1 MKTSKRIISF
11 VLCAVMVA
19 SCFFCT
25 GKLPELKASAAVTL
39 GGITQQRVVSNYEAT
54 YRAYQKR
61 FFKGEETNWPTNFV
75 IPGLGDN
82 DDYTPQGMTYWKA
95 KEWILISAYDAGGSD
110 PSVIYALDVVTTE
123 FVALFKIQNADGT
136 TNTSHGGGIAA
147 SEHNFYYADS
157 GSKISYFPISEMDVA
172 PGTVKTIRL
181 IDSIDL
187 NKELNGV
194 ATSYCCYDEGV
205 LWTGN
210 FYISSD
216 DRYNK
221 EFMSDYKQT
230 LMGYKLA
237 GNSSA
242 EEWYYLKNGYNLVK
256 LNSDSPTNNITEGVT
271 TYRSYNVDGANAEI
285 RGTITTSTAISEITP
300 TFASVSLTEGK
311 QYKIEF
317 ISDNNLSDMYMFAP
331 NGGGHCNVKQST
343 ASKVTNL
350 GNGKYHYQMI
360 FTAGLKPSGA
370 DSSWPTTMPTSG
382 AYTGTYT
389 IRFDQDSVPAGG
401 RSFNITDFSIS
412 EYVEPQGFTP
422 DSKYEGI
429 GCQGNPTYVI
439 LLNMDKIQY
448 AMVDKGKIYISR
460 SWSRTQSTNHS
471 RDLVIGD
478 IDLTMPGSENRSIN
492 GRNRPI
498 HIIKYADC
506 MHFGGDSGASTL
518 NQMLYMGEALCVIDD
533 YLYMFG
539 ESAAYTYRAKEDNK
553 CPEPIDVIWKID
565 QYAIQGLTRPH
576 EDVASVEYEKVNS
589 LSDINS
595 TDEYIVL
602 YESAIKDPV
611 TQKNILYLLD
621 ANGGYG
627 DTKLPKK
634 ASASGITAA
643 NTGDTRGMVG
653 YEIREYSTRIDVDED
668 DGTVKEYVI
677 LNAEDD
683 ANKSLHWQFELG
695 DGSDNLK
702 ILGLKSRELYFA
714 KNPYLYVGD
723 SLFAMTTTASSTM
736 KIKDWGNDSF
746 TIYGNGE
753 NYSIWC
759 NDGSVPESVNA
770 YSTFYSNHNQSG
782 FAPNYHNL
790 EEIAGTFHIT
800 NGGQPALPTTE
811 QQALHIYKRVT
822 DPYASSYET
831 QVYTDLQAELTSDG
845 TYNITLETYAT
856 NALQYQR
863 VDQRPTDFVFVV
875 DVSGSMDQQDAYGYQ
890 TDINSWS
897 ALTMKQAAGDDDDI
911 AENGNYNKEW
921 TSNFY
926 FRLPDGEFA
935 RISVAVNQGS
945 DGTYSRDI
953 WLWCKHPITGRC
965 YKISQNGYLVVNN
978 TTGNP
983 STDSASRLT
992 DAMYLANPSGY
1003 GYANASEI
1011 LAEASSDKNR
1021 TDYHSSR
1028 NSKDK
1033 RREYGVL
1040 NYPAKDE
1047 AGRNIASYYSY
1058 GACQRILGVKQAM
1071 DKLAVKIQNEAT
1083 RTNLDHRIA
1092 IVTSGSDGTYVSD
1105 NRPWANTG
1113 ILTNDGTWRN
1123 YTGGT
1128 SLDSYYGSAFFS
1140 AKNAG
1145 NISTIR
1151 YYINSQLPCYGH
1163 SPINQGL
1170 TLASNIINAQKSAGT
1185 TYDVNGNRSCVVI
1198 VISDGAAGG
1207 DNSAFN
1213 NATNANNC
1221 ANDAIGNGGLS
1232 LKKNGAYIF
1241 SVQIGSQDYVSGFE
1255 ETDFMKYLSSKY
1267 TGATSMTNPGPLNT
1281 KENNYYINVPVGSS
1295 FNIDTLTNSI
1305 FNEVV
1310 ANSNNAIASL
1320 NASAILREHL
1330 TDAFDLTDATIT
1342 YKTATSRYD
1351 GIGRLYFDEPQT
1363 TSGVTATIDKNTNNI
1378 EVTGFDYSA
1387 KNVSEYNSKD
1397 GKGAKL
1403 IIKITGVI
1411 ADADAELLNTSINDT
1426 SKTALYQSRSY
1437 MSDDI
1442 DYDKPVKRFPTY
1454 HFSIPEYT
1462 YYMDYD
1468 IPMYDNDINGT
1479 LCSVDSTLQ
1488 KQSTYKN
1495 TLSTGN
1501 MGIQFVNNNL
1511 DMVYTLNSQAGLT
1524 EKLSKGYVLIKRD
1537 DGTYDWFRLN
1547 IVPASTVYYEE
1558 NKMETLDG
1566 TQTYTEWTQI
1576 GSFANKYQSL
1586 SSNSD
1591 VFGSDETYSN
1601 SKDQFSLGT
1610 NKKVTVTSSNNRSD
1624 TQTFTFTGTGFD
1636 LISACGP
1643 MTGIQTVT
1651 VRKHVDGGT
1660 EVAKVYIVDTFYN
1673 DTTYGEIYQ
1682 VPVVQF
1688 KGDYATYTVETT
1700 AAYYSF
1706 AGAINN
1712 QKTSTNS
1719 LGESGIEAS
1728 TATAQT
1734 SVTDDF
1740 FASIGMDEHIGQ
1752 EVELIWMDD
1761 DSTLNGGE
1769 GAVETTVSTQAGES
1783 VTISTQAIS
1792 LVNYIDGFRI
1802 YNPKDYNDEYII
1814 SEQNATFYSVID
1826 AISAGGMGG
1835 DSFAGY
1841 LEGGTTGSVFGDYLT
1856 SGGPKYEVYLKPGN
1870 SIAFRFKAT
1879 DFKNNLPRAMVSVR
1893 AASGEPKAKFAS
1905 TADPSHAYETGVLS
1919 GSETYYDI
1927 TDSALGVGEDGS
1939 FILTVT
1945 NTGSG
1950 LLAVDNIK
1958 VVNASLVPLSG
1969 VSLAELDAIIST
1981 QAVEIDTFAPN
1992 SENVEF
1998 VTAPADNPS
2007 IDPVGSIPDG
2017 IIQPS
2022 GDGPDDNSN
2031 IYGFLDMVID
2041 FIGRFFN
2048 FFKKVIMLVANT
2060 FASMI

>member
-1 MKTSKRIISF
+1 MKLSKRILSF
-11 VLCAVMVA
+11 VLSLVMVA
-19 SCFFCT
+19 STFFGLIIIT
-25 GKLPELKASAAVTL
+25 PEPEAEAAANLPITI
-39 GGITQQRVVSNYEAT
+39 GGITQQRVISNYESL
-54 YRAYQKR
+54 YRSYQKR
-61 FFKGEETNWPTNFV
+61 FFKGEETNWPTDFV
-75 IPGLGDN
+75 IPGLGSG

-110 PSVIYALDVVTTE
+110 PSVIYALDVVSTE
-123 FVALFKIQNADGT
+123 MVAVFKIQNADGS

-147 SEHNFYYADS
+147 SEYNFYYADS
-157 GSKISYFPISEMDVA
+157 GSKISYFPLSEMDVA
-172 PGTVKTIRL
+172 PGTSKTIKLR
-181 IDSIDL
+181 DSIDL

-221 EFMSDYKQT
+221 EFTSDYKQT

-237 GNSSA
+237 GDSSA

-256 LNSDSPTNNITEGVT
+256 LNSDSSTNNITEGVT

-285 RGTITTSTAISEITP
+285 RGTITTSTALGEITP

-311 QYKIEF
+311 KYKIEF
-317 ISDNNLSDMYMFAP
+317 IADNNLSDMYMFAP
-331 NGGGHCNVKQST
+331 NGGGHCNVKQSQN
-343 ASKVTNL
+343 SKVTNL

-360 FTAGLKPSGA
+360 FTAGLKPAGA
-370 DSSWPTTMPTSG
+370 DSLWPTTQSTSG
-382 AYTGTYT
+382 TYTGTYT
-389 IRFDQDSVPAGG
+389 IRFDQDNVPAGG

-460 SWSRTQSTNHS
+460 SWSRTESSGHS

-478 IDLTMPGSENRSIN
+478 IDLTMPGNENRAIN
-492 GRNRPI
+492 GRNRPV
-498 HIIKYADC
+498 HIVKYADC
-506 MHFGGDSGASTL
+506 MHFGGDKSNSSHDL
-518 NQMLYMGEALCVIDD
+518 SKMLYMGEALCVIND

-539 ESAAYTYRAKEDNK
+539 EGAGWTYNGKEDNK
-553 CPEPIDVIWKID
+553 CTEPIDVIWKID

-576 EDVASVEYEKVNS
+576 EDVASVEYQRVNS
-589 LSDINS
+589 LSELNGY
-595 TDEYIVL
+595 DEYIVL
-602 YESAIKDPV
+602 YESAIKDPI
-611 TQKNILYLLD
+611 TQRNILYLLD

-643 NTGDTRGMVG
+643 NTGDTRGIVG
-653 YEIREYSTRIDVDED
+653 YEIRDYSV
-668 DGTVKEYVI
+668 DGTKLI

-683 ANKSLHWQFELG
+683 ANKSLHWQFESGASNSLR
-695 DGSDNLK
+695 
-702 ILGLKSRELYFA
+702 LKSRELYFA

-723 SLFAMTTTASSTM
+723 SLFAMTTAASTTM
-736 KIKDWGNDSF
+736 KIKEWGNGSF

-759 NDGSVPESVNA
+759 NDGSVPASVTA
-770 YSTFYSNHNQSG
+770 YTNFYSNHSQSG

-790 EEIAGTFHIT
+790 EEIPGTFHIT
-800 NGGQPALPTTE
+800 NNGQPALPTNE
-811 QQALHIYKRVT
+811 QQSLRIYKRIS

-831 QVYTDLQAELTSDG
+831 QVYTDLQAELTADG

-875 DVSGSMDQQDAYGYQ
+875 DVSGSMDQPDAQGYN
-890 TDINSWS
+890 TDSGWDP
-897 ALTMKQAAGDDDDI
+897 LLMGQACGDQGDSFFKDGDHYNT
-911 AENGNYNKEW
+911 AYSGNYW
-921 TSNFY
+921 YRF
-926 FRLPDGEFA
+926 PDGEFGQ
-935 RISVAVNQGS
+935 IHVAFNRKGS
-945 DGTYSRDI
+945 SGYHRDI
-953 WLWCKHPITGRC
+953 WLWAEHPINKRC
-965 YKISQNGYLVVNN
+965 Y
-978 TTGNP
+978 
-983 STDSASRLT
+983 RLSKFGFMTKGDFSGGADWDQDTAARIT
-992 DAMYLANPSGY
+992 DADFLANKDSLGWV
-1003 GYANASEI
+1003 N
-1011 LAEASSDKNR
+1011 EADVIADVKADINR
-1021 TDYHSSR
+1021 TDYHSNR
-1028 NSKDK
+1028 NSTSA
-1033 RREYGVL
+1033 RRTYELMHHHYSDAGVT
-1040 NYPAKDE
+1040 
-1047 AGRNIASYYSY
+1047 ASYYTQ

-1083 RTNLDHRIA
+1083 ISGLDHRIA

-1105 NRPWANTG
+1105 GRPWANTG
-1113 ILTNDGTWRN
+1113 ILTNSGTWKN

-1128 SLDSYYGSAFFS
+1128 SLSTADYQSVFFS
-1140 AKNAG
+1140 AKNAS

-1151 YYINSQLPCYGH
+1151 NYITNQLPCYGH

-1207 DNSAFN
+1207 DNSDFN
-1213 NATNANNC
+1213 NATNATNC
-1221 ANDAIGNGGLS
+1221 ANDAIGNGGLN

-1267 TGATSMTNPGPLNT
+1267 TGSTSMTNPGPLNT

-1305 FNEVV
+1305 LNGVV
-1310 ANSNNAIASL
+1310 ANANNAIASL
-1320 NASAILREHL
+1320 NSNAILREHL
-1330 TDAFDLTDATIT
+1330 TDAFDLTNATIT

-1351 GIGRLYFDEPQT
+1351 GIGRLYFDAPKT

-1387 KNVSEYNSKD
+1387 KNVSEYNSKN
-1397 GKGAKL
+1397 GSGAKL
-1403 IIKITGVI
+1403 IIEITGVI

-1437 MSDDI
+1437 MSDNLAN
-1442 DYDKPVKRFPTY
+1442 DKPVKRFPTY

-1488 KQSTYKN
+1488 KQSNYK
-1495 TLSTGN
+1495 TELSTGN
-1501 MGIQFVNNNL
+1501 MGIKFMNDNQ
-1511 DMVYTLNSQAGLT
+1511 DMIYTLNSQAGLT

-1537 DGTYDWFRLN
+1537 DGSYDWFRLN

-1558 NKMETLDG
+1558 NKTETLDG
-1566 TQTYTEWTQI
+1566 TQNFTEWSEY
-1576 GSFANKYQSL
+1576 GSYENKFQSL
-1586 SSNSD
+1586 SSKND
-1591 VFGSDETYSN
+1591 VFGSDETYYN

-1610 NKKVTVTSSNNRSD
+1610 NKNVIVTSESKRSD

-1636 LISACGP
+1636 LISACGAN
-1643 MTGIQTVT
+1643 TGIQTVT
-1651 VRKHVDGGT
+1651 VKQHQADGSMKI
-1660 EVAKVYIVDTFYN
+1660 VKVFMVDTFFN
-1673 DTTYGEIYQ
+1673 DAAYKTIYQ

-1688 KGDYATYTVETT
+1688 KGDYGTYTVETT
-1700 AAYYSF
+1700 AAYFTF
-1706 AGAINN
+1706 AGAL
-1712 QKTSTNS
+1712 KTQSENEVEGTDIIATT
-1719 LGESGIEAS
+1719 G
-1728 TATAQT
+1728 TAETAI
-1734 SVTDDF
+1734 SDAM
-1740 FASIGMDEHIGQ
+1740 FAEVGLDELIGQ
-1752 EVELIWMDD
+1752 KVEFIWMDD
-1761 DSTLNGGE
+1761 NSIFNGGKGVE
-1769 GAVETTVSTQAGES
+1769 GATLSTQAGEG
-1783 VTISTQAIS
+1783 VE
-1792 LVNYIDGFRI
+1792 LYNYLDGFRI
-1802 YNPKDYNDEYII
+1802 YNPVDYNSEYIL
-1814 SEQNATFYSVID
+1814 SEQNATFYSVIE

-1841 LEGGTTGSVFGDYLT
+1841 LEGGTDGTVFGDYLT

-1879 DFKNNLPRAMVSVR
+1879 DFKNNYPRAMVSVR
-1893 AASGEPKAKFAS
+1893 AASGAPKAKFAS
-1905 TADPSHAYETGVLS
+1905 TADPNHAYETGVLS

-1927 TDSALGVGEDGS
+1927 TDSALGTGSDGS

-1958 VVNASLVPLSG
+1958 LVNATLVPFSG
-1969 VSLAELDAIIST
+1969 ISLAELDELLST
-1981 QAVEIDTFAPN
+1981 QAVEINPFEQRAENPTFVN
-1992 SENVEF
+1992 
-1998 VTAPADNPS
+1998 APADDPN
-2007 IDPVGSIPDG
+2007 IDPAGSIPDYV
-2017 IIQPS
+2017 PS
-2022 GDGPDDNSN
+2022 DDNSN
-2031 IYGFLDMVID
+2031 GDEGKTVNKFIEFVIN
-2041 FIGRFFN
+2041 FIN
-2048 FFKKVIMLVANT
+2048 KIIEIIKKVIVLIISTVQ
-2060 FASMI
+2060 IG

>member
-1 MKTSKRIISF
+1 MKAFKKAIAL
-11 VLCAVMVA
+11 VLCLVMTVGIFAVAGITVDDIVNL
-19 SCFFCT
+19 F
-25 GKLPELKASAAVTL
+25 PKAEAAITL
-39 GGITQQRVVSNYEAT
+39 GGITQQRVISNYEAT

-75 IPGLGDN
+75 IPGLGSA
-82 DDYTPQGMTYWKA
+82 DDYTPQGMTYWKE

-110 PSVIYALDVVTTE
+110 NSVIYALDVVSTDM
-123 FVALFKIQNADGT
+123 VAVFKIQNADGSV
-136 TNTSHGGGIAA
+136 NTSHGGGIAA
-147 SEHNFYYADS
+147 SEYNFYYADS
-157 GSKISYFPISEMDVA
+157 GSKISYVPLSEMDVA
-172 PGTVKTIRL
+172 PGTTKTIKL
-181 IDSIDL
+181 KDSIDL

-216 DRYNK
+216 DRYSK
-221 EFMSDYKQT
+221 TFASDYAQT

-256 LNSDSPTNNITEGVT
+256 LNSDSPTTNITSGT
-271 TYRSYNVDGANAEI
+271 LTYRTYNVDGANAEI
-285 RGTITTSTAISEITP
+285 RGTVNTSSALGEATAN
-300 TFASVSLTEGK
+300 FASVYLTKGVK
-311 QYKIEF
+311 YKIEF
-317 ISDNNLSDMYMFAP
+317 IADNNLSDMYLFSP
-331 NGGGHCNVKQST
+331 DGPHCNVKQSQ
-343 ASKVTNL
+343 ASKITNL

-360 FTAGLKPSGA
+360 FTAGTEPTGA
-370 DSSWPTTMPTSG
+370 DSLWAENPN
-382 AYTGTYT
+382 ANYTGTYT

-422 DSKYEGI
+422 NSKYEGI

-460 SWSRTQSTNHS
+460 SWSRTDSTNHS

-478 IDLTMPGSENRSIN
+478 IDLTMPGNENRAIN
-492 GRNRPI
+492 GRTRPV
-498 HIIKYADC
+498 HIVKYADC
-506 MHFGGDSGASTL
+506 MHFGGDHGSSTL

-539 ESAAYTYRAKEDNK
+539 EGAGWTYNGKESNK
-553 CPEPIDVIWKID
+553 CTEPIDVIWKID

-576 EDVASVEYEKVNS
+576 EDVASVEYQKVNS
-589 LSDINS
+589 LSELNGY
-595 TDEYIVL
+595 DEYIVL

-611 TQKNILYLLD
+611 TQRNILYLLD

-643 NTGDTRGMVG
+643 NTGDTRGIVG
-653 YEIREYSTRIDVDED
+653 YEIRDYSV
-668 DGTVKEYVI
+668 DGTKLI

-683 ANKSLHWQFELG
+683 ANKSLHWQFESGASTSLR
-695 DGSDNLK
+695 LK
-702 ILGLKSRELYFA
+702 NRELYFA

-723 SLFAMTTTASSTM
+723 TLFAMTTTASSTM
-736 KIKDWGNDSF
+736 KIKDWGNGSF

-759 NDGSVPESVNA
+759 NDGSVPASVTA
-770 YSTFYSNHNQSG
+770 YTNFYSNHSQSG

-790 EEIAGTFHIT
+790 EEIPGTFHIT
-800 NGGQPALPTTE
+800 NGGQPALPSNE
-811 QQALHIYKRVT
+811 QQALHIYKRIS

-831 QVYTDLQAELTSDG
+831 QVYTDLQAELTADG

-863 VDQRPTDFVFVV
+863 VNQRPTDFVFVV
-875 DVSGSMDQQDAYGYQ
+875 DVSGSMDKVDAQGYN
-890 TDINSWS
+890 TDSGWDPLI
-897 ALTMKQAAGDDDDI
+897 MGQACGDQGDSFFKDGDHYNT
-911 AENGNYNKEW
+911 AYSGNYW
-921 TSNFY
+921 YRF
-926 FRLPDGEFA
+926 PDGEFGQ
-935 RISVAVNQGS
+935 IHVAFNRKGS
-945 DGTYSRDI
+945 SGYHRDI
-953 WLWCKHPITGRC
+953 WLWAEHPVSKRC
-965 YKISQNGYLVVNN
+965 YRLSKFGFM
-978 TTGNP
+978 TKGNF
-983 STDSASRLT
+983 SGGADWNQDTAARIT
-992 DAMYLANPSGY
+992 DADFLANQATLGW
-1003 GYANASEI
+1003 AN
-1011 LAEASSDKNR
+1011 EAAVIADVKADINR
-1021 TDYHSSR
+1021 TDYHSNR
-1028 NSKDK
+1028 NSTGA
-1033 RREYGVL
+1033 RRTYEVMHHHYSDAGVT
-1040 NYPAKDE
+1040 
-1047 AGRNIASYYSY
+1047 ASYYTK
-1058 GACQRILGVKQAM
+1058 GECQRILGVKQAM
-1071 DKLAVKIQNEAT
+1071 DKLAVKIQNEA
-1083 RTNLDHRIA
+1083 NNSGLDHRIA

-1140 AKNAG
+1140 AKN
-1145 NISTIR
+1145 SSQLTSIR
-1151 YYINSQLPCYGH
+1151 NYITNTLPCYGH

-1170 TLASNIINAQKSAGT
+1170 TLASNIINAQKSQGN
-1185 TYDVNGNRSCVVI
+1185 TYDVNGNRSCVVV

-1207 DNSAFN
+1207 DNSDYN

-1241 SVQIGSQDYVSGFE
+1241 TVQVGSEDYVSGFE
-1255 ETDFMKYLSSKY
+1255 ETDFMKYLSSRY
-1267 TGATSMTNPGPLNT
+1267 TGSTSMTNPGPLNT

-1295 FNIDTLTNSI
+1295 FNIDTITNTV
-1305 FNEVV
+1305 FNEVI

-1320 NASAILREHL
+1320 NSGAVLREHL
-1330 TDAFDLTDATIT
+1330 TDAFDLTNATIT

-1351 GIGRLYFDEPQT
+1351 GIGRLYFDAPQT

-1378 EVTGFDYSA
+1378 EVTGFDYTA
-1387 KNVSEYNSKD
+1387 KNVSEYNSKN
-1397 GKGAKL
+1397 GNGAKL
-1403 IIKITGVI
+1403 VIEITGVI

-1437 MSDDI
+1437 MSDTLAN
-1442 DYDKPVKRFPTY
+1442 DKPVKRFPTY

-1468 IPMYDNDINGT
+1468 IPMYDNDVNGT

-1488 KQSTYKN
+1488 KQSSYKN
-1495 TLSTGN
+1495 ELSTGN
-1501 MGIQFVNNNL
+1501 MGIQFVNDNL

-1537 DGTYDWFRLN
+1537 DGSYDWFRLN

-1558 NKMETLDG
+1558 NKTETLDG
-1566 TQTYTEWTQI
+1566 TQSFTEWTTS
-1576 GSFANKYQSL
+1576 GSYANKFQSL

-1591 VFGSDETYSN
+1591 VFGSDETYYN
-1601 SKDQFSLGT
+1601 SKDTFSLGT
-1610 NKKVTVTSSNNRSD
+1610 HKKVTVTSAKNNNRSD
-1624 TQTFTFTGTGFD
+1624 TQSFTFTGTGFD

-1643 MTGIQTVT
+1643 NTGIQTVT
-1651 VRKHVDGGT
+1651 VKQHQSDGSMKI
-1660 EVAKVYIVDTFYN
+1660 VKVFMVDTFYN
-1673 DTTYGEIYQ
+1673 DTTYDTIYQ

-1688 KGDYATYTVETT
+1688 KGAYGTYTVETT

-1706 AGAINN
+1706 AGGL
-1712 QKTSTNS
+1712 KTQSVDTYEVE
-1719 LGESGIEAS
+1719 GTDIEAS
-1728 TATAQT
+1728 TAVADTFSTDELFAQ
-1734 SVTDDF
+1734 V
-1740 FASIGMDEHIGQ
+1740 GMDELIGQ

-1761 DSTLNGGE
+1761 NSVLNGGLGVE
-1769 GAVETTVSTQAGES
+1769 GATLYTQAGE
-1783 VTISTQAIS
+1783 TTSTPS

-1802 YNPKDYNDEYII
+1802 YNPVDYNDEYIL
-1814 SEQNATFYSVID
+1814 SEQNATFYSVME

-1841 LEGGTTGSVFGDYLT
+1841 LEGGTDGTVFGDYLT
-1856 SGGPKYEVYLKPGN
+1856 SGGPKYEVYLKPGK

-1879 DFKNNLPRAMVSVR
+1879 DFKNNYPRAMVSVR

-1905 TADPSHAYETGVLS
+1905 TADLSHAYETGVLS
-1919 GSETYYDI
+1919 GSETYFDI
-1927 TDSALGVGEDGS
+1927 TDNALGNGTDGS
-1939 FILTVT
+1939 FVLTVT

-1950 LLAVDNIK
+1950 LLAVDNLK
-1958 VVNASLVPLSG
+1958 LVNATLVPFSG
-1969 VSLAELDAIIST
+1969 VSLAELDQILST
-1981 QAVEIDTFAPN
+1981 QAVEINPFEKKTEPVVFA
-1992 SENVEF
+1992 E
-1998 VTAPADNPS
+1998 APADDPN
-2007 IDPVGSIPDG
+2007 IDPEGSIPTHEAVAEQNKFTS
-2017 IIQPS
+2017 IIEMIKS
-2022 GDGPDDNSN
+2022 
-2031 IYGFLDMVID
+2031 FLERI
-2041 FIGRFFN
+2041 IA
-2048 FFKKVIMLVANT
+2048 FFKNALNSLPVDWFTKKI
-2060 FASMI
+2060 

>member
-1 MKTSKRIISF
+1 MKAIKKA
-11 VLCAVMVA
+11 VALMLCIVMTLGVFAVSGITVDDIA
-19 SCFFCT
+19 SL
-25 GKLPELKASAAVTL
+25 LPKAEAADITL
-39 GGITQQRVVSNYEAT
+39 GGITQKRVVSNYEST

-75 IPGLGDN
+75 IPGLGDA

-110 PSVIYALDVVTTE
+110 PSVIYALDVVSTNL
-123 FVALFKIQNADGT
+123 VAVFKMQNADGS
-136 TNTSHGGGIAA
+136 TNLSHGGGIAA
-147 SEHNFYYADS
+147 SEYNFYYADS
-157 GSKISYFPISEMDVA
+157 GSKISYVPLSEMDVA
-172 PGTVKTIRL
+172 PGTVKNIKLR
-181 IDSIDL
+181 DSIDL

-216 DRYNK
+216 DRYSK
-221 EFMSDYKQT
+221 KFASDYAQT

-256 LNSDSPTNNITEGVT
+256 LNSDSPTTNITEGAVT
-271 TYRSYNVDGANAEI
+271 YKSYNVDGANAEI
-285 RGTITTSTAISEITP
+285 RGTITTSTYLGEVTP

-311 QYKIEF
+311 KYKIEF
-317 ISDNNLSDMYMFAP
+317 IADNNLSDMYMFAP
-331 NGGGHCNVKQST
+331 NGGGHCNVKQSQ

-360 FTAGLKPSGA
+360 FTAGLKPAGA
-370 DSSWPTTMPTSG
+370 DSSWSTTQSTNG
-382 AYTGTYT
+382 TYTGTYT
-389 IRFDQDSVPAGG
+389 IRFDQDNVPAGG

-422 DSKYEGI
+422 NSKYEGI

-460 SWSRTQSTNHS
+460 SWSRSHSTNHT
-471 RDLVIGD
+471 RELTIGD
-478 IDLTMPGSENRSIN
+478 IDLTMPGNENRAIN
-492 GRNRPI
+492 GRNRPV
-498 HIIKYADC
+498 HIIKYENC
-506 MHFGGDSGASTL
+506 THFGGDSSSNSL
-518 NQMLYMGEALCVIDD
+518 NQMLYMGEALCVIND

-539 ESAAYTYRAKEDNK
+539 ESAAFTYRAKEDNK

-576 EDVASVEYEKVNS
+576 EDVASVEYQRVNS
-589 LSDINS
+589 LSELNGY
-595 TDEYIVL
+595 DEYIVL

-611 TQKNILYLLD
+611 TQRNILYLLD
-621 ANGGYG
+621 ANSGYG

-643 NTGDTRGMVG
+643 NTGDTRGIVG
-653 YEIREYSTRIDVDED
+653 YEIKDYSV
-668 DGTVKEYVI
+668 DGTKLI

-683 ANKSLHWQFELG
+683 ANKSLHWQFESGASTSLR
-695 DGSDNLK
+695 LK
-702 ILGLKSRELYFA
+702 NRELYFA

-736 KIKDWGNDSF
+736 KIKDWGNGSF

-759 NDGSVPESVNA
+759 NDGSVPESITA
-770 YSTFYSNHNQSG
+770 YTNFYSNHSQSG

-790 EEIAGTFHIT
+790 EEIPGTFHIT
-800 NGGQPALPTTE
+800 NSGQPALPTGE
-811 QQALHIYKRVT
+811 QQGMRIYKRIS

-831 QVYTDLQAELTSDG
+831 QVYTDLQAKLTADG

-897 ALTMKQAAGDDDDI
+897 ALTMKQAAGDNNGISD
-911 AENGNYNKEW
+911 NGNYNREW

-926 FRLPDGEFA
+926 YRLPDGEFA
-935 RISVAVNQGS
+935 KISVAVNKGS
-945 DGTYSRDI
+945 DGDYSRDI

-983 STDSASRLT
+983 STDSASRIT
-992 DAMYLANPSGY
+992 DAMFLANPSAY
-1003 GYANASEI
+1003 GYASASEI
-1011 LAEASSDKNR
+1011 LAEASSDKGR

-1028 NSKDK
+1028 NSHDK
-1033 RREYGVL
+1033 RRSYGVL
-1040 NYPAKDE
+1040 NYPYKDDN
-1047 AGRNIASYYSY
+1047 GRNVASYYSY

-1071 DKLAVKIQNEAT
+1071 DKLAVKIQNEA
-1083 RTNLDHRIA
+1083 NHSGLDHRIA

-1105 NRPWANTG
+1105 GRPWANTG
-1113 ILTNDGTWRN
+1113 ILTNNGTWKN

-1128 SLDSYYGSAFFS
+1128 SLSTADYQSVFFS
-1140 AKNAG
+1140 AKNAS
-1145 NISTIR
+1145 NISTMR

-1185 TYDVNGNRSCVVI
+1185 TYDVNGQRSCVVI

-1207 DNSAFN
+1207 DNSDFN
-1213 NATNANNC
+1213 NATNATNC
-1221 ANDAIGNGGLS
+1221 ANDAIGNGGLN

-1267 TGATSMTNPGPLNT
+1267 TGSTSMTNPGPLNT

-1295 FNIDTLTNSI
+1295 FNIDTLANSI
-1305 FNEVV
+1305 LNGVV
-1310 ANSNNAIASL
+1310 ANANNAIASL
-1320 NASAILREHL
+1320 NSSAVLREHL
-1330 TDAFDLTDATIT
+1330 TDAFDLTNATIT
-1342 YKTATSRYD
+1342 YKTAQSKYD
-1351 GIGRLYFDEPQT
+1351 GIGRLYFDAPQT

-1378 EVTGFDYSA
+1378 EVTGFDYTA

-1403 IIKITGVI
+1403 IIEITGVI
-1411 ADADAELLNTSINDT
+1411 ADADAYLLNTSINDT
-1426 SKTALYQSRSY
+1426 SKTALYQSKSY
-1437 MSDDI
+1437 MSDTLAN
-1442 DYDKPVKRFPTY
+1442 DKPVKRFPTY

-1468 IPMYDNDINGT
+1468 IPMYDSDVNGT

-1488 KQSTYKN
+1488 KQSNYKAE
-1495 TLSTGN
+1495 LSTGN
-1501 MGIQFVNNNL
+1501 MGIKFMNGNQ

-1558 NKMETLDG
+1558 NKTDTLDG
-1566 TQTYTEWTQI
+1566 TQNFTEWTTS
-1576 GSFANKYQSL
+1576 GSYENKFQSL

-1591 VFGSDETYSN
+1591 VFGSDETYYN
-1601 SKDQFSLGT
+1601 SKDKFSLGT
-1610 NKKVTVTSSNNRSD
+1610 NKSVVVSKTNNRSD

-1636 LISACGP
+1636 LISACGTN
-1643 MTGIQTVT
+1643 TGIQTVT
-1651 VRKHVDGGT
+1651 VKQHQANGT
-1660 EVAKVYIVDTFYN
+1660 MKIVKVFMVDTFYN
-1673 DTTYGEIYQ
+1673 DSTYGTVYQ

-1688 KGDYATYTVETT
+1688 KGDYGTYTVETT

-1706 AGAINN
+1706 AGGL
-1712 QKTSTNS
+1712 KTQSIGTQAVEGTE
-1719 LGESGIEAS
+1719 LEAT
-1728 TATAQT
+1728 TATVDT
-1734 SVTDDF
+1734 VVTDEL
-1740 FASIGMDEHIGQ
+1740 FAQVGMDELIGQ
-1752 EVELIWMDD
+1752 DVELIWMDD
-1761 DSTLNGGE
+1761 NSVLNGGTGAE
-1769 GAVETTVSTQAGES
+1769 GTTLSTQAGE
-1783 VTISTQAIS
+1783 TS
-1792 LVNYIDGFRI
+1792 LTNYIDGFRI
-1802 YNPKDYNDEYII
+1802 YNPVDYNDEYIA
-1814 SEQNATFYSVID
+1814 SEQNATFYSVME

-1841 LEGGTTGSVFGDYLT
+1841 LEGGATGSDFGNYLT

-1870 SIAFRFKAT
+1870 SIAFRFKAGEFT
-1879 DFKNNLPRAMVSVR
+1879 GSPRAMVSVR
-1893 AASGEPKAKFAS
+1893 AASGETKAKFSSYNKGEPVAS
-1905 TADPSHAYETGVLS
+1905 EFSVISST
-1919 GSETYYDI
+1919 ETYYDI
-1927 TDSALGVGEDGS
+1927 TDIGLGLDESDGS
-1939 FILTVT
+1939 FTLTVT
-1945 NTGSG
+1945 NTGNG
-1950 LLAVDNIK
+1950 LLAVDNLK
-1958 VVNASLVPLSG
+1958 LVNATLIPFSG
-1969 VSLAELDAIIST
+1969 ISLAELNDLIST
-1981 QAVEIDTFAPN
+1981 QAVEINPFEKKAETFT
-1992 SENVEF
+1992 F
-1998 VTAPADNPS
+1998 VNAPADDPN
-2007 IDPVGSIPDG
+2007 IDPEGEIPNYVPEDNDSEDKISA
-2017 IIQPS
+2017 IIE
-2022 GDGPDDNSN
+2022 
-2031 IYGFLDMVID
+2031 GF
-2041 FIGRFFN
+2041 RSFFSRIIN
-2048 FFKKVIMLVANT
+2048 FFKNIISKLQLQWLFNI
-2060 FASMI
+2060 I